1 MFAQRGLLLT
11 ELSPQPGVD
20 LMMRKVLS
28 QVKYSFTVVLRQDAT
43 AVKSRHHKSQENH
56 TVLLEL
62 CFLEFSRPR
71 PLCKC
76 SRADS

>member
-1 MFAQRGLLLT
+1 
-11 ELSPQPGVD
+11 
-20 LMMRKVLS
+20 MMRKVRS

-43 AVKSRHHKSQENH
+43 AVKSRYHKSQENH

-62 CFLEFSRPR
+62 CFLEFSRLWPR

-76 SRADS
+76 AEQILDRPSGLVGEAVLRTVANF